1 QGANE
6 AQELRKGAAVA
17 PRAQRGLLEEDPP
30 RRAGPAF
37 QGLELQVDARPEHDD
52 RSAVAVVPGMEDEL
66 GVAGDVE
73 ALDDVRVVVDLGD
86 QLAAVVEAAV
96 AEEKPLA
103 AQA

>member
-1 QGANE
+1 GWRE
-6 AQELRKGAAVA
+6 GGAAREG
-17 PRAQRGLLEEDPP
+17 PHGGRGEEEPP
-30 RRAGPAF
+30 RRARPAF
-37 QGLELQVDARPEHDD
+37 QGLKLQVNARREHDD